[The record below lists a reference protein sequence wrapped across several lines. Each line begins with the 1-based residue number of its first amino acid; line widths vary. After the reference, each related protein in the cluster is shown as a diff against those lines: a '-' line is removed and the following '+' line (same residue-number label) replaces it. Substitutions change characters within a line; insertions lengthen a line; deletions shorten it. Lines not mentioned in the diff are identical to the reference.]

1 MEDRSKRILD
11 SACQKFEQ
19 YGIRSVSIDDI
30 CKDVRV
36 SKKTFYQIYPKK
48 EDLIEAVLEYTSDIA
63 QKKFEEI
70 QKNINAVDA
79 LVAIIKEVRKYSE
92 ETKNSFQYD
101 LEKYYPEVYDAFQ
114 DKQKEKIFRS
124 FEHNIRQGI
133 AEGYYREDLD
143 VELVSMF
150 HALQIKNSFKEMRQS
165 MPKIP
170 LKRLNDFYIDI
181 VVRLIANDKGLQ
193 YIEDHIR
200 EP

>member
-63 QKKFEEI
+63 QKNFEEI
-70 QKNINAVDA
+70 QENRNAVDA

-92 ETKNSFQYD
+92 KTKNSFQYD

-124 FEHNIRQGI
+124 FEQNIRQGI

>member
-11 SACQKFEQ
+11 SACHKFEQ

-70 QKNINAVDA
+70 QKNRNAVDA

-92 ETKNSFQYD
+92 EAKNSFQYD

-124 FEHNIRQGI
+124 FEQNIRQGI

-200 EP
+200 EL